1 MDGTVYTHYFRIWV
15 WLLGLMIT
23 SVVASFLLPKSVAL
37 VLVFAVAWAKAVL
50 VALYYMHL
58 KYEKWQLAALVI
70 IPLLLLIGLTLPLVP
85 DIVLGR

>member
-15 WLLGLMIT
+15 WLLGLMIA
-23 SVVASFLLPKSVAL
+23 SVVAGFLLPKSIAL

-58 KYEKWQLAALVI
+58 RYEKWQLAALVI
-70 IPLLLLIGLTLPLVP
+70 IPLLLLIGLTLTLVP